1 MSKQEKAT
9 TGSLRER
16 RINHISFLI
25 KETWLIR
32 DDQKDFLLKN
42 LKYFSDKKI
51 NDLLLLLS
59 DAYVKQS
66 FFIQETLE
74 AHPELIKESHEE
86 IRKAYALYLTEKER
100 SNQEEEAIEL
110 LALEQEIENLF
121 NDDLS

>member
-42 LKYFSDKKI
+42 LKDFSDKKI